1 MASLLC
7 RPIRMGAVKAL
18 VRAVGVRAKASPVRR
33 NPVLLMRGGK
43 GRRCFHQGAWCCT
56 PVATSEARC
65 AGGNATSHDASGDQP
80 REEGG
85 AGGSQDD
92 ASKANQFTDPKV
104 PILREALALVPQY
117 GYGLALTAGSRS
129 FSLTHVVCMLVGCQL
144 DRGMLVGGCTA
155 SRVRGGLAL
164 A

>member
-1 MASLLC
+1 
-7 RPIRMGAVKAL
+7 MGAVKAL
-18 VRAVGVRAKASPVRR
+18 VRAVGVRAKASPV
-33 NPVLLMRGGK
+33 LLIRGGK